1 MKKTY
6 SKPVIVFESF
16 QLATSIAGG
25 CALGTKP
32 SVDVGGFQVFADTG
46 CGAMPQEVFTDSND
60 CNTLPQEGK
69 DDNICYDVPTADSN
83 VFSS

>member
-25 CALGTKP
+25 CAKGTEP
-32 SVDVGGFQVFADTG
+32 PVDVGGFI
-46 CGAMPQEVFTDSND
+46 VFTND
-60 CNTLPQEGK
+60 NCNTLPEEGK
-69 DDNICYDVPTADSN
+69 DYNVCYHVPTEDNN

>member
-16 QLATSIAGG
+16 QLATSIASG
-25 CALGTKP
+25 CADGTKIP
-32 SVDVGGFQVFADTG
+32 VDVGGFTVFADKG
-46 CGAMPQEVFTDSND
+46 CD
-60 CNTLPQEGK
+60 TLPQEEI
-69 DDNICYDVPTADSN
+69 DENSCYHVPTADSN

>member
-46 CGAMPQEVFTDSND
+46 CGAMPQE
-60 CNTLPQEGK
+60 GK
-69 DDNICYDVPTADSN
+69 DDNTCYQVPTADSN

>member
-25 CALGTKP
+25 CALGTEP
-32 SVDVGGFQVFADTG
+32 PVDVGGFI
-46 CGAMPQEVFTDSND
+46 VFTDSNV
-60 CNTLPQEGK
+60 CNTLPEEGK
-69 DDNICYDVPTADSN
+69 DYNICYHVPTEDSN

>member
-25 CALGTKP
+25 CALGTEP
-32 SVDVGGFQVFADTG
+32 PVDVGGFKVFADTG
-46 CGAMPQEVFTDSND
+46 CDAMPED
-60 CNTLPQEGK
+60 GK
-69 DDNICYDVPTADSN
+69 DYNICYHVPTADSN